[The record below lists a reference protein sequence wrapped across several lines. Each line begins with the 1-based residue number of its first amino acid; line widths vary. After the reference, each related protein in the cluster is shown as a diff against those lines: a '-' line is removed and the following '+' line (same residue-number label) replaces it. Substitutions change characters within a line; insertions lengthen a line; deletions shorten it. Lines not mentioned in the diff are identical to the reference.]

1 MSYARQAAA
10 KIAVSRSLDREG
22 QGGHANDRK
31 ENKCSEIAILLSGS
45 MLYFFN
51 RRGKRGSL
59 EICKE
64 IDHISENLKECF
76 WYNGDKN
83 ENLTTDFFRYSK
95 NQNNGYEKQ
104 EGLRE

>member
-1 MSYARQAAA
+1 MSYAWQAAA
-10 KIAVSRSLDREG
+10 KIAVSHEWIG
-22 QGGHANDRK
+22 NDRK
-31 ENKCSEIAILLSGS
+31 GNKCSEIAILLSGS

-76 WYNGDKN
+76 WYNGDTK
-83 ENLTTDFFRYSK
+83 ENLVTDFSGIRKIRITDAKSRK
-95 NQNNGYEKQ
+95 EAGNE
-104 EGLRE
+104 E

>member
-45 MLYFFN
+45 MLYF
-51 RRGKRGSL
+51 S
-59 EICKE
+59 
-64 IDHISENLKECF
+64 IDEESAAVWKSARKSIIF
-76 WYNGDKN
+76 
-83 ENLTTDFFRYSK
+83 
-95 NQNNGYEKQ
+95 
-104 EGLRE
+104 LRI